1 MPLAVTPGRPTL
13 VIRRAAY
20 ERAALVRTALD
31 ERLGL
36 TADEFRVEGSAEH
49 GFVALG
55 PVHDEDALGAVV
67 ADLDALG
74 LAYFDD
80 YFEVP
85 ANWPAWLRVYLGEP
99 APDRQGGAAHSGV
112 QGA

>member
-1 MPLAVTPGRPTL
+1 VPLDITPGRPTL
-13 VIRRAAY
+13 VIRRASY
-20 ERAALVRTALD
+20 ERVGLVRSALD

-36 TADEFRVEGSAEH
+36 TPDEFRVEGGAEH

-55 PVHDEDALGAVV
+55 PVHDEDALGALV
-67 ADLDALG
+67 ADLEALG

-85 ANWPAWLRVYLGEP
+85 ASWPAWLRVYLGEP
-99 APDRQGGAAHSGV
+99 APGGTGAGTSSGV

>member
-1 MPLAVTPGRPTL
+1 MPVALTPGPSTL

-20 ERAALVRTALD
+20 EKAGLVRAALDA
-31 ERLGL
+31 RLTL
-36 TADEFRVEGSAEH
+36 TPDEFRVEGTPER

-55 PVHDEDALGAVV
+55 PVHDEDALGALL
-67 ADLDALG
+67 ADLEALG

-85 ANWPAWLRVYLGEP
+85 GNWPEWLRVYLGE
-99 APDRQGGAAHSGV
+99 A
-112 QGA
+112 

>member
-1 MPLAVTPGRPTL
+1 MPLAIVPGRPTL

-20 ERAALVRTALD
+20 ERAGLVRSALD

-36 TADEFRVEGSAEH
+36 TPDEFRVEGSAEH
-49 GFVALG
+49 GFVTLG
-55 PVHDEDALGAVV
+55 PVHDEDALGALVT
-67 ADLDALG
+67 DLEALG
-74 LAYFDD
+74 LNYFDD

-85 ANWPAWLRVYLGEP
+85 ASWPEWLRVYLGE
-99 APDRQGGAAHSGV
+99 AADREGGERDSGV

>member
-1 MPLAVTPGRPTL
+1 MPLALTPGPSTL

-20 ERAALVRTALD
+20 EQAGLVRAALDA
-31 ERLGL
+31 RLTL
-36 TADEFRVEGSAEH
+36 TPDEFRVEGSPEH

-55 PVHDEDALGAVV
+55 PIHDEDALGALL

-85 ANWPAWLRVYLGEP
+85 GNWPDWLQVYLGE
-99 APDRQGGAAHSGV
+99 RT
-112 QGA
+112 